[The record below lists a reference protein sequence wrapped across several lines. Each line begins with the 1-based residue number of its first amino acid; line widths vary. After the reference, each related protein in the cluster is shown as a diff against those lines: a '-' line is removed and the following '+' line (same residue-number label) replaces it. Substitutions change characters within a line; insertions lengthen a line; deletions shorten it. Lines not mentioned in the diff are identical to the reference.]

1 MPGRWYDPRP
11 FFDNRTLTLCP
22 PRRPAG
28 RRGGS
33 AVLARDDTVIPSQ
46 SEAYQYDTVNR
57 LTQFTRGTP
66 GGTGATPTATWT
78 LDALGNWRSSTANGV
93 ETDRTHN
100 AQNQVATVRAA
111 GSPTPTPLGYDAD
124 GNTLADNTGQQYAY
138 DAWNRLVTVK
148 NGSGTTLAAFT
159 YDAQGR
165 RVTEAESGTTTAL
178 YYSKNWQVL
187 ETRQA
192 GTATQQYVWSPFYVD
207 GLVERDD
214 HTPAEAGTALDRRLY
229 AEQDADYNVTSL
241 TNSSGSVVERYA
253 YDPYGAVTVEDAG
266 GGVRGSGLATASSYD
281 WTVLHQGLRLD
292 VTTGT
297 YDDRNRVYMVGLGR
311 FGQEDPSGYVDGQNT
326 YQLELSNPG
335 SGCDPLGLAD
345 RTTSTPSTGPTS
357 KPTGPLTPTEIARL
371 RQLEKDITTDKQ
383 TYAIQ
388 QALEQIAF
396 QRFLDLPAN
405 ASAACKETIT
415 FEFKDAVK
423 QLQDA
428 ENKLNQD
435 EHEAL
440 PLQIRE
446 RQEFIDLLLKLR
458 KRRNRPSD
466 SV

>member
-229 AEQDADYNVTSL
+229 AEQDADDNVTSL
-241 TNSSGSVVERYA
+241 TDATGQR
-253 YDPYGAVTVEDAG
+253 GRAVRLRP
-266 GGVRGSGLATASSYD
+266 VRGRHGRGRGRRRPGQRVGD
-281 WTVLHQGLRLD
+281 GQQLRLD
-292 VTTGT
+292 GAAPGAAAGRDHGDVRRSEPRVHGRPRAIWTGGS
-297 YDDRNRVYMVGLGR
+297 VGVR
-311 FGQEDPSGYVDGQNT
+311 
-326 YQLELSNPG
+326 
-335 SGCDPLGLAD
+335 
-345 RTTSTPSTGPTS
+345 
-357 KPTGPLTPTEIARL
+357 
-371 RQLEKDITTDKQ
+371 
-383 TYAIQ
+383 
-388 QALEQIAF
+388 
-396 QRFLDLPAN
+396 
-405 ASAACKETIT
+405 
-415 FEFKDAVK
+415 
-423 QLQDA
+423 
-428 ENKLNQD
+428 
-435 EHEAL
+435 
-440 PLQIRE
+440 
-446 RQEFIDLLLKLR
+446 
-458 KRRNRPSD
+458 
-466 SV
+466 